1 VLTGFQIHRFRGI
14 RDGSFTG
21 FDRVNVLVGP
31 NGCGKSSFL
40 EGLYLLADAF
50 VRHDPLGRGRA
61 EYVIDRRNEGSATT
75 RPEAWWHRRDQSQP
89 LSFEAAVVEIVA
101 GEAYEQAV
109 AASYSKEGAPN
120 AIAPNESTIEER
132 LARALFLDI
141 DAVRDRTV
149 EERLWPRLF
158 NKRLDKPLVKSL
170 NEVYGLQVEN
180 LSLGTDRM
188 LHIGLPDV
196 GLPITSLGAGV
207 RIGLRLLMCSL
218 VVEKSMLLLEEVDA
232 FQSRSSLTKL
242 ALALTQASKQSDV
255 QIFVTTHR
263 HQTVDAFL
271 RAGTS
276 ADVEVR
282 VVPFVAGTDGV
293 VRARAIPR
301 DDAVA
306 LVDTGTDLRDIYRS
320 IQVE

>member
-1 VLTGFQIHRFRGI
+1 MLTGFQIQRFRGI

-21 FDRVNVLVGP
+21 FDRINVLVGP

-50 VRHDPLGRGRA
+50 VPRDPLDRERA
-61 EYVIDRRNEGSATT
+61 EYVISRRNEGSARV
-75 RPEAWWHRRDQSQP
+75 RPEAWWYRRDQTQP
-89 LSFEAAVVEIVA
+89 IAFDATVTHGKADLQVSASFGQEGPPKVTK
-101 GEAYEQAV
+101 GEPTGV
-109 AASYSKEGAPN
+109 
-120 AIAPNESTIEER
+120 ER
-132 LARALFLDI
+132 LSSALLLDI
-141 DAVRDRTV
+141 DAVRDRTT
-149 EERLWPRLF
+149 EEKLWPRLF
-158 NKRLDKPLVKSL
+158 NRRLDKPLVKSL

-188 LHIGLPDV
+188 LHVGLPDV
-196 GLPITSLGAGV
+196 GLPITSLGAGA

-232 FQSRSSLTKL
+232 FQSSSSLTKL
-242 ALALTQASKQSDV
+242 ALALTQASRQSDV

-276 ADVEVR
+276 AGVEVR
-282 VVPFVAGTDGV
+282 VVPFVAGNDGV

-306 LVDTGTDLRDIYRS
+306 LVDTGTDLRDLYRS